1 MNFEQKFYLIWKKM
15 DQRKIFFLKRFLK
28 LLVNEVLVVTSKEKV
43 IGKVIEKLKYF
54 FKFLFD
60 YILKSLYSFS

>member
-60 YILKSLYSFS
+60 YIFKSLYSFS